1 MDLTLEMRMQMNNY
15 KHMAQ
20 TSSMH
25 HNTKQQVVSKLEM
38 VNMGKLLI
46 LKESHIKVYGE
57 VLIPIDLE
65 GRYYHNIL
73 LNFILF

>member
-1 MDLTLEMRMQMNNY
+1 MDLTLKMRMQMHDY

-25 HNTKQQVVSKLEM
+25 YNIKQQVVSSLEM

-46 LKESHIKVYGE
+46 LPETNLMSKFMGKS
-57 VLIPIDLE
+57 
-65 GRYYHNIL
+65 
-73 LNFILF
+73 